1 MAVQTE
7 PIPGVKI
14 LVMADGTIIGGQD
27 DGTLNLNINSNEVNT
42 KTNYGWQEMLQ
53 ALVGWS
59 IDVSGVYLE
68 GSSTP
73 TATEGFGA
81 SLGLRDVGGTSYS
94 TTPALSSLTITLN
107 LETYERDNQD
117 HGGYV
122 INAPDLRNATV
133 SAEIDYTD
141 PNASNATAVNKVL
154 QAALVDRNDLEFRAS
169 FGDEGSTLT
178 GRAMPVPGSI
188 SASPG
193 NDAQFSFDL
202 ESQGAIT
209 NNISNAD
216 PGLTALLDAFF
227 ANPVTRLSAQMGVIM
242 DGTSS
247 FTADY
252 TKFTGDV
259 WPGTVEITIPAS
271 GEITTSM
278 SLPSAS
284 DLSMETVQS
293 A

>member
-14 LVMADGTIIGGQD
+14 LVKADGTIIGGQD
-27 DGTLNLNINSNEVNT
+27 DATLNLNINSNEVNT

-59 IDVSGVYLE
+59 VDVSGIYFE
-68 GSSTP
+68 GSETP

-122 INAPDLRNATV
+122 VNAPDLRNATV
-133 SAEIDYTD
+133 SADIDYTD
-141 PNASNATAVNKVL
+141 PNASNAAAVKKVL
-154 QAALVDRNDLEFRAS
+154 EAALENRNDLEFRAS
-169 FGDEGSTLT
+169 FGDEGSTFT
-178 GRAMPVPGSI
+178 GTAMPVPGSI
-188 SASPG
+188 SASAG
-193 NDAQFSFDL
+193 NDAEFSFDL

-209 NNISNAD
+209 NNVANAD

-227 ANPVTRLSAQMGVIM
+227 ANPVTKLSAQMGVIM
-242 DGTSS
+242 DGTDS

-259 WPGTVEITIPAS
+259 WPGSIEITIPAS

-278 SLPSAS
+278 NLPSAS
-284 DLSMETVQS
+284 DLSMETVPS